1 MLLNGK
7 NGTKLKKNDEKLQSS
22 ETTYKENKEEERI

>member
-7 NGTKLKKNDEKLQSS
+7 NGTKLKKNYEKLHSS